1 MLSGQEMISCH
12 DMISCRD
19 VISDKSKYVNWVGF
33 RAYELILW
41 GFDDTPSPSL
51 QALVDR

>member
-1 MLSGQEMISCH
+1 MISCQDMISSH
-12 DMISCRD
+12 DMIS
-19 VISDKSKYVNWVGF
+19 DKFMYMNWVGF

-51 QALVDR
+51 QALVV